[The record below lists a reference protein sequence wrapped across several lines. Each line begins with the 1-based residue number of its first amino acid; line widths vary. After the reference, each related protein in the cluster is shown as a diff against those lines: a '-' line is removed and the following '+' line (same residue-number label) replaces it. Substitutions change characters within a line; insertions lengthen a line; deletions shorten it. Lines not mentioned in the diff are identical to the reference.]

1 MKNPLFLFSY
11 FAEVRDELKKVTWP
25 SRTQTIQLTSIVIG
39 VSLVVGLYISALDI
53 IFSQI
58 IQLFLGSV

>member
-58 IQLFLGSV
+58 IQLF